1 MSAAAA
7 FRTLSIVVPVYQ
19 SEASLPAL
27 VDRIEAFARASGA
40 RVELL
45 LVNDGSRDRSWE
57 VIGELA
63 RERPWI
69 RGIDLMRN
77 YGQHAALL
85 CGIRAATG
93 EIVVT
98 MDDDLQ
104 HPPEEIPRLLEA
116 LGDDVDVVY
125 GKPREAAHDAWRNL
139 SSTIVK
145 LALRSVVGAETA
157 AEVSAF
163 RAFRTPLRNAFAS
176 YRSPAPSLDVLLTWG
191 TSRFAS
197 VRVRHEPRRT
207 GRSNYTLWRL
217 AGLAIAMTTGFSTAP
232 LRIASL
238 VGFGFTLFGF
248 GVLAWVLG
256 RYLLLGYS
264 MPGFPFLA
272 SIIAIFSGAQLFA
285 LGIIGEYLARMHLR
299 MLDWPTYVV
308 RTETEDERAGR
319 ITAAG
324 S

>member
-1 MSAAAA
+1 
-7 FRTLSIVVPVYQ
+7 
-19 SEASLPAL
+19 
-27 VDRIEAFARASGA
+27 
-40 RVELL
+40 
-45 LVNDGSRDRSWE
+45 
-57 VIGELA
+57 
-63 RERPWI
+63 
-69 RGIDLMRN
+69 
-77 YGQHAALL
+77 
-85 CGIRAATG
+85 
-93 EIVVT
+93 
-98 MDDDLQ
+98 
-104 HPPEEIPRLLEA
+104 
-116 LGDDVDVVY
+116 
-125 GKPREAAHDAWRNL
+125 
-139 SSTIVK
+139 
-145 LALRSVVGAETA
+145 
-157 AEVSAF
+157 
-163 RAFRTPLRNAFAS
+163 
-176 YRSPAPSLDVLLTWG
+176 VLLTWG

-197 VRVRHEPRRT
+197 VLVRHEPRRT

-256 RYLLLGYS
+256 RYVLLGYS

-308 RTETEDERAGR
+308 RAETEDERTGR

>member
-1 MSAAAA
+1 MSGAAR

-19 SEASLPAL
+19 SAAILPAL
-27 VDRIEAFARASGA
+27 VERIEAFARSSGH
-40 RVELL
+40 RVELV
-45 LVNDGSRDRSWE
+45 LVNDGSRDGSWE
-57 VIGELA
+57 TIRRLA
-63 RERPWI
+63 ETRPWI
-69 RGIDLMRN
+69 RGVDLMRN

-93 EIVVT
+93 EVIVT

-125 GKPREAAHDAWRNL
+125 GKPRAAAHDRWRNF
-139 SSTIVK
+139 SSTILK
-145 LALRSVVGAETA
+145 LALASVVGARTA

-163 RAFRTPLRNAFAS
+163 RAFRTSLRNAFES

-197 VRVRHEPRRT
+197 VLVNHEPRRS
-207 GRSNYTLWRL
+207 GSSGYTLWRL

-248 GVLAWVLG
+248 GVLAWVIG
-256 RYLLLGYS
+256 RYVIHGGS
-264 MPGFPFLA
+264 VPGFPFLA

-285 LGIIGEYLARMHLR
+285 LGIMGEYLARMHLR
-299 MLDWPTYVV
+299 MLDWPSYVV
-308 RTETEDERAGR
+308 RGG
-319 ITAAG
+319 TAPPEARP
-324 S
+324 